1 MLQFRRSF
9 RVSNRTTT
17 EVMQI
22 GPTRRFPSLR
32 MAAPHSVSAIAV
44 RRMLSSPRIESSTKQ
59 QKSPIL
65 TRRRSSTC
73 TGDSKI
79 TSKIDA
85 PDFSEFFT
93 VTSGRG
99 VKEEE
104 DEFAQRRCD
113 IDLVEIT
120 QRCCEFNVSELA
132 QHAARVVQAD
142 RCVNIKEFPDGVYNR
157 TLLLS
162 MDNGKDVIAKILIPD
177 AGRPHFTIASEVAT
191 MKFAREVFCTDIP
204 EVYDWSSKAKDTPVG
219 AEFILMEKLDG
230 VQLQEVWPEMTL
242 QDRLEVVK
250 AVAAYQKSWASVSFE
265 QFGSLYFAEDVIEE
279 KRIPALEQ
287 FGSSSSHFVEDVKR
301 KSIPALVYTN
311 DKGKR
316 VEDSRFVVGPSTSR
330 EMFDNGRGDIG
341 FNRGPWSSL
350 KEYHASIGHREIACV
365 QHLPHLPTPS
375 EWPYA
380 PGLYVPTCEKKIAA
394 LRSYLKLLKYLLPA
408 DQSLGSSHFWHDGI
422 HARNIFVDPGN
433 RTRIVGLIGWQSTE
447 LSPLYFHARQP
458 SFIDHKGPT
467 LHGLERPI
475 RPSNYHDLEG
485 DAKKAAD
492 SLYRGQALCSMY
504 RALLHHN
511 IPKVFECL
519 EFQKSTSWSLLSQA
533 RNLLVE
539 GELTYLA
546 TACELE
552 KEWGTLPG
560 TQGVAFPLR
569 LSTTQRQ
576 TIMEDMERATLSME
590 ALRRVKVKHREIFP
604 ENEIVAHD
612 DLKDK
617 LDAFGRATFEVLS
630 QVDTIKSELL
640 ARKEEPE

>member
-1 MLQFRRSF
+1 
-9 RVSNRTTT
+9 
-17 EVMQI
+17 
-22 GPTRRFPSLR
+22 
-32 MAAPHSVSAIAV
+32 MAAPHSAIAT
-44 RRMLSSPRIESSTKQ
+44 RRLLSSPRIVSSTKPK
-59 QKSPIL
+59 KSRIL
-65 TRRRSSTC
+65 TRRTSSTC
-73 TGDSKI
+73 TRDSEI

-99 VKEEE
+99 LRDEE
-104 DEFAQRRCD
+104 DEFTQRRCD
-113 IDLVEIT
+113 MDLIEIT
-120 QRCCEFNVSELA
+120 QRPCEFDVSELA
-132 QHAARVVQAD
+132 QHAARVVRAD
-142 RCVNIKEFPDGVYNR
+142 RCVNIKEFPGGVNNR

-162 MDNGKDVIAKILIPD
+162 MDNGN
-177 AGRPHFTIASEVAT
+177 
-191 MKFAREVFCTDIP
+191 M
-204 EVYDWSSKAKDTPVG
+204 
-219 AEFILMEKLDG
+219 
-230 VQLQEVWPEMTL
+230 
-242 QDRLEVVK
+242 DRLEVVK

-265 QFGSLYFAEDVIEE
+265 QFGSLYFAEDVKE

-287 FGSSSSHFVEDVKR
+287 FGSSSLHLVGDFKG
-301 KSIPALVYTN
+301 KSIPALVYT
-311 DKGKR
+311 DEKGKR

-350 KEYHASIGHREIACV
+350 KEYHAAIGHRETACV

-375 EWPYA
+375 EWPHA
-380 PGLYVPTCEKKIAA
+380 PGLYVPAREKKIAA

-408 DQSLGSSHFWHDGI
+408 DESLGSSHLWHNGL

-458 SFIDHKGPT
+458 SFIDHKGPN

-475 RPSNYHDLEG
+475 RPSDYHDLEG

-492 SLYRGQALCSMY
+492 SLYRDQALCSMY

-552 KEWGTLPG
+552 KEWETLPG
-560 TQGVAFPLR
+560 TQGVA
-569 LSTTQRQ
+569 RQ
-576 TIMEDMERATLSME
+576 AIEEDVERATLSME
-590 ALRRVKVKHREIFP
+590 ALRRVKVKYREIFP
-604 ENEIVAHD
+604 ENEIVAHND
-612 DLKDK
+612 MKDK
-617 LDAFGRATFEVLS
+617 LDAFDRATYEILS
-630 QVDTIKSELL
+630 QVETIKSELL
-640 ARKEEPE
+640 ARKEGPQ

>member
-1 MLQFRRSF
+1 
-9 RVSNRTTT
+9 
-17 EVMQI
+17 
-22 GPTRRFPSLR
+22 
-32 MAAPHSVSAIAV
+32 MAAPHSAIAV
-44 RRMLSSPRIESSTKQ
+44 RRMLSSPRIVSSTKPK
-59 QKSPIL
+59 KSRIL
-65 TRRRSSTC
+65 TWRTSSTC
-73 TGDSKI
+73 TRDSDI

-93 VTSGRG
+93 VTSDRG
-99 VKEEE
+99 LKDEE
-104 DEFAQRRCD
+104 DDCAQRRCD
-113 IDLVEIT
+113 MDLIEIT
-120 QRCCEFNVSELA
+120 QRPCEFNVSELA
-132 QHAARVVQAD
+132 QHAARVVRAD

-162 MDNGKDVIAKILIPD
+162 MDNGKDVVAKILIPD

-191 MKFAREVFCTDIP
+191 MKFAREVLCTDLP
-204 EVYDWSSKAKDTPVG
+204 EVYDWSSNPQDTPVS

-242 QDRLEVVK
+242 KDRLEVVK

-265 QFGSLYFAEDVIEE
+265 QFGSLYFAEDVKE
-279 KRIPALEQ
+279 KRILALEQ
-287 FGSSSSHFVEDVKR
+287 FGSSSSHFVEDVKE
-301 KSIPALVYTN
+301 KSIPALVYT
-311 DKGKR
+311 DEKGKR
-316 VEDSRFVVGPSTSR
+316 VEDSRFVIGPSTSR

-350 KEYHASIGHREIACV
+350 KEYHAAIGHRETACV

-375 EWPYA
+375 EWPHA
-380 PGLYVPTCEKKIAA
+380 PGLYVPAREKKIAA

-408 DQSLGSSHFWHDGI
+408 DESLGSSHLWHNEL

-447 LSPLYFHARQP
+447 LSPSYFHARQP
-458 SFIDHKGPT
+458 SFIDHKGPN

-475 RPSNYHDLEG
+475 RPSDYHDLEG

-492 SLYRGQALCSMY
+492 SLYRDQALCSMY

-552 KEWGTLPG
+552 KEWETLPG

-576 TIMEDMERATLSME
+576 AIEKDVERATLSME
-590 ALRRVKVKHREIFP
+590 ALRRVKVKYREIFP

-612 DLKDK
+612 DMKDK
-617 LDAFGRATFEVLS
+617 LDAFDRATYEILS
-630 QVDTIKSELL
+630 QVETIKSELI
-640 ARKEEPE
+640 ARKEGPQ

>member
-1 MLQFRRSF
+1 MSR
-9 RVSNRTTT
+9 
-17 EVMQI
+17 
-22 GPTRRFPSLR
+22 
-32 MAAPHSVSAIAV
+32 
-44 RRMLSSPRIESSTKQ
+44 
-59 QKSPIL
+59 IL
-65 TRRRSSTC
+65 TRQTSSIC
-73 TGDSKI
+73 TRDSEI

-93 VTSGRG
+93 VTSSRG
-99 VKEEE
+99 LEDEE
-104 DEFAQRRCD
+104 DEFSQRRCD
-113 IDLVEIT
+113 MDLIEIT
-120 QRCCEFNVSELA
+120 QRRCEFNVSELA
-132 QHAARVVQAD
+132 QHAARVVRAD
-142 RCVNIKEFPDGVYNR
+142 RCVNIKEFLGGVNNR

-162 MDNGKDVIAKILIPD
+162 MDNGKDVVAKILIPD

-191 MKFAREVFCTDIP
+191 MKFAREVLCTDLP
-204 EVYDWSSKAKDTPVG
+204 EVYDWSSNAQDTPVG

-242 QDRLEVVK
+242 KDRLEVVK

-265 QFGSLYFAEDVIEE
+265 QFGSLYFAEDVKE

-287 FGSSSSHFVEDVKR
+287 FGSSSLHLVGDLKG
-301 KSIPALVYTN
+301 KSIPALVYT
-311 DKGKR
+311 DEKGKR

-330 EMFDNGRGDIG
+330 EMFDKGRGDIG

-350 KEYHASIGHREIACV
+350 KEYHAAIGRRETACV

-375 EWPYA
+375 EWPHA
-380 PGLYVPTCEKKIAA
+380 PGLYVPAREKKIAA
-394 LRSYLKLLKYLLPA
+394 LRSYLKLLKYLLPT
-408 DQSLGSSHFWHDGI
+408 DQFLGSSHLWHNGI

-433 RTRIVGLIGWQSTE
+433 RTHIVGLIGWQSTE

-458 SFIDHKGPT
+458 SFIDHKGPN

-475 RPSNYHDLEG
+475 RSSDYHDLEG

-492 SLYRGQALCSMY
+492 SLYRDQALCSMY

-552 KEWGTLPG
+552 KEWETLPG

-576 TIMEDMERATLSME
+576 AIEEDVERATLSME
-590 ALRRVKVKHREIFP
+590 ALRRVKVKYREIFP
-604 ENEIVAHD
+604 ENEIMAHD
-612 DLKDK
+612 DMKDK
-617 LDAFGRATFEVLS
+617 LDAFDRATYEILS
-630 QVDTIKSELL
+630 QVETIKSELI
-640 ARKEEPE
+640 ARKEGPQ